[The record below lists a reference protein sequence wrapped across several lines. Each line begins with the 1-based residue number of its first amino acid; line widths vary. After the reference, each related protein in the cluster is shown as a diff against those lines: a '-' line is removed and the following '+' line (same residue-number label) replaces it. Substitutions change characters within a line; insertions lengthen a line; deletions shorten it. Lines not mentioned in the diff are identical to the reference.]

1 MIVEISPYD
10 QHQVRGDHEIAPLVM
25 PPDKSV
31 LHRLLII
38 GSLTN
43 TSFTIP
49 IEDPHLMSHDVIAT
63 VLSLESVGV
72 PVELFNSH
80 IELQGVG
87 LAGFKSPTHII
98 NCANSGTTAR
108 LMMGLLAGQPF
119 SSVLSGDDSL
129 SRRPMKR
136 LSNLLVERMDANIHT
151 SPEGTLPVMIQG
163 KPLKGAT
170 IELPV
175 ASAQMKS
182 ALLLAGIYADGETRI
197 KEPTQSRDHTEMML
211 SAFGYGLVID
221 EEGYISIEGNRGFV
235 MEDELVF
242 DIPGDIS
249 SAAFI
254 AVSAILL
261 KIDVT
266 IESVLLNPT
275 RTRFLDMLAVMGV
288 EFESENVTEVWNEDR
303 GTLKIY
309 GSRTEKLQPLHVTA
323 EDASLLIDELPIL
336 GLLCCFAEGESIFEG
351 VSELRVKESDRIKS
365 LVDQLHEFGVAAT
378 ERPDGFSIVGI
389 PERTFS
395 ATVIRHAEDHRLAMT
410 FAIAALFNDTVLRL
424 EEADVVKIS
433 YPQFFD
439 HLAQLAGEHRIRISN
454 DHALN

>member
-1 MIVEISPYD
+1 MIVEIAPYAKET
-10 QHQVRGDHEIAPLVM
+10 GDRVIEPLVM

-43 TSFTIP
+43 TAFTIP

-87 LAGFKSPTHII
+87 LAGFKSPNHII

-136 LSNLLVERMDANIHT
+136 LSSLLVERMGADIHT
-151 SPEGTLPVMIQG
+151 SPEGTLPAMIQG
-163 KPLKGAT
+163 KPLHGAT

-175 ASAQMKS
+175 ASAQMKT
-182 ALLLAGIYADGETRI
+182 ALLLAGVYADGETKV

-211 SAFGYGLVID
+211 DAFGYGIVFD
-221 EEGYISIEGNRGFV
+221 EQGFIAIEGKRNFV
-235 MEDELVF
+235 MEDEVVF
-242 DIPGDIS
+242 EIPGDIS

-254 AVSAILL
+254 AIAAVLL
-261 KIDVT
+261 KIDVA
-266 IESVLLNPT
+266 IEGVLLNPT
-275 RTRFLDMLAVMGV
+275 RTRFLDLLAVMGI
-288 EFESENVTEVWNEDR
+288 EFESENVIEVWNEDR

-309 GSRTEKLQPLHVTA
+309 GSRTEKLAPLHVTA
-323 EDASLLIDELPIL
+323 EDASLLIDELPVL
-336 GLLCCFAEGESIFEG
+336 GLLTCFAEGESVFEG
-351 VSELRVKESDRIKS
+351 VSELRVKESDRIHN
-365 LVDQLHEFGVAAT
+365 LVDQLHQFGVAAT
-378 ERPDGFSIVGI
+378 EHPDGFSIMGVPG
-389 PERTFS
+389 RTFS
-395 ATVIRHAEDHRLAMT
+395 GTSIRHAEDHRLAMT

-424 EEADVVKIS
+424 EDAGVVKIS

-439 HLAQLAGEHRIRISN
+439 HLAHLAGEHRIRISN

>member
-1 MIVEISPYD
+1 MIVEI
-10 QHQVRGDHEIAPLVM
+10 APFDGERIERETATLIM

-38 GSLTN
+38 GSLTT

-63 VLSLESVGV
+63 VLALESVGV

-87 LAGFKSPTHII
+87 LAGFKPSNHII

-108 LMMGLLAGQPF
+108 LIMGLLAGLPF

-136 LSNLLVERMDANIHT
+136 LSNLLIEKMGADIIT
-151 SPEGTLPVMIQG
+151 SPEGTLPAMIQG
-163 KPLKGAT
+163 KDLYGAT
-170 IELPV
+170 TELAV

-182 ALLLAGIYADGETRI
+182 AILLAGIFAEGETKV

-211 SAFGYGLVID
+211 EAFGYGVIYD
-221 EEGYISIEGNRGFV
+221 EQGYIAIEGKRPFV
-235 MEDELVF
+235 LEDEIVF

-249 SAAFI
+249 SAAFM
-254 AVSAILL
+254 AVAAILL
-261 KIDVT
+261 KTDVAIDG
-266 IESVLLNPT
+266 VLLNPT
-275 RTRFLDMLAVMGV
+275 RTRFLDLLAVMGV

-309 GSRTEKLQPLHVTA
+309 GSRTEKLAPLHVTA

-336 GLLCCFAEGESIFEG
+336 GLLCCFAEGESVFEG

-365 LVDQLHEFGVAAT
+365 LVDQLHEFGVQAE
-378 ERPDGFSIVGI
+378 ERPDGFTIHGI
-389 PERTFS
+389 PDRTLS
-395 ATVIRHAEDHRLAMT
+395 ATQIRHAEDHRLAMT
-410 FAIAALFNDTVLRL
+410 FTVAALFNDTVLRI
-424 EEADVVKIS
+424 EEAEVVKVS
-433 YPQFFD
+433 YPQFFE
-439 HLAQLAGEHRIRISN
+439 HLAQLAGEHRIRIKN

>member
-1 MIVEISPYD
+1 MVVEISPYA
-10 QHQVRGDHEIAPLVM
+10 GGSSEPSTATLVM

-49 IEDPHLMSHDVIAT
+49 ITDPHMMSHDVVAT
-63 VLSLESVGV
+63 VLALESVGV
-72 PVELFNSH
+72 PVELFNTH

-87 LAGFKSPTHII
+87 LAGFKPSNHII

-108 LMMGLLAGQPF
+108 LMMGLLSGLPF
-119 SSVLSGDDSL
+119 SSVLSGDESL

-136 LSNLLVERMDANIHT
+136 LSNILIEKMGADIHT
-151 SPEGTLPVMIQG
+151 SPEGTLPAMIQG
-163 KPLKGAT
+163 KELHGAT
-170 IELPV
+170 VDLAV

-182 ALLLAGIYADGETRI
+182 AILLAGIFAEGDTRV

-211 SAFGYGLVID
+211 EAFGYGVVYD
-221 EEGYISIEGNRGFV
+221 EQGYIAIEGKRPFV
-235 MEDELVF
+235 LEEEIVF

-249 SAAFI
+249 SAAFV
-254 AVSAILL
+254 AVAAVLL
-261 KIDVT
+261 RIDVS
-266 IESVLLNPT
+266 IDGVLLNPT
-275 RTRFLDMLAVMGV
+275 RTRFLDLLAVMGV

-309 GSRTEKLQPLHVTA
+309 GTRTEKLAPLHVTG

-336 GLLCCFAEGESIFEG
+336 GLLCCFADGESMFEG
-351 VSELRVKESDRIKS
+351 VSELRVKESDRIRS
-365 LVDQLHEFGVAAT
+365 LVDQLHEFGVAAS
-378 ERPDGFSIVGI
+378 ERPDGFSITGVPDRVFG
-389 PERTFS
+389 
-395 ATVIRHAEDHRLAMT
+395 ATQIRHAEDHRLAMT
-410 FAIAALFNDTVLRL
+410 FAVAALFNDTVLRI
-424 EEADVVKIS
+424 EEADVVKVS

-439 HLAQLAGEHRIRISN
+439 HLAQLAGEHRIRIKN